1 MVAWP
6 FVADQFQIRFL
17 LGFSLA
23 TFTEKSCEFSYVERG
38 RLIYIAATQSGIF
51 FVCFFVNKL
60 RAVNTKL
67 SKFKLIDGGRQNVS
81 VTETGVGPD

>member
-1 MVAWP
+1 MAAWP

-38 RLIYIAATQSGIF
+38 RLIYIAATQSVF
-51 FVCFFVNKL
+51 FFFWVNKL

>member
-1 MVAWP
+1 MAAWP

-38 RLIYIAATQSGIF
+38 RLIYIAATQSVLF
-51 FVCFFVNKL
+51 CFVFLVSKL